1 MDDRID
7 IGEIDIQDRL
17 TGGGDYCFATEN
29 ADIDEL
35 VAGLIRGAFEYQ
47 GQKCSALSR
56 AYIPAALWPEVKEK
70 LLAEVATIRVGDPR
84 DFRVL
89 MGAVIDR
96 HAYNQASEYIDDAQK
111 DPEADLL
118 CGSHDDS
125 RGWFIYP
132 AVIQVHDLNYK
143 SFNEEIFA
151 PILSIYVYERKEYD
165 KVIDHCANSSPY
177 ALTGCIYTHDRG
189 EIAELEWKLRDSA
202 GNWNLTAK
210 PAGALTGHQP
220 FGGARGSGT
229 NDKAGNITNM
239 FRWVSPQSIKEN
251 MLPFTD
257 YRWPSMAEE

>member
-118 CGSHDDS
+118 CGSHDAQ
-125 RGWFIYP
+125 P
-132 AVIQVHDLNYK
+132 VVN
-143 SFNEEIFA
+143 
-151 PILSIYVYERKEYD
+151 
-165 KVIDHCANSSPY
+165 
-177 ALTGCIYTHDRG
+177 TGSLY
-189 EIAELEWKLRDSA
+189 
-202 GNWNLTAK
+202 
-210 PAGALTGHQP
+210 
-220 FGGARGSGT
+220 
-229 NDKAGNITNM
+229 
-239 FRWVSPQSIKEN
+239 
-251 MLPFTD
+251 
-257 YRWPSMAEE
+257 